1 MFLDLINLEKVRRAI
16 IYSGMLLAT
25 LLVQSIILSR
35 IPILGVRAFIIPIT
49 VVAIG
54 FFEGGVWGGV
64 FGLIAGIFTDMSLD
78 GSAVMMTIVFPV
90 IGFFSGALPMFYF
103 NRKLMSFVCFCL
115 AGMLI
120 TAVCQMAKYILFTD
134 TNVWALLL
142 TAALQVFWAVPFIF
156 LVYFLNKKLVRIDL
170 KK

>member
-16 IYSGMLLAT
+16 IYSGMLIATFLA
-25 LLVQSIILSR
+25 QSLILSR
-35 IPILGVRAFIIPIT
+35 IPILGARAFIIPIT

-78 GSAVMMTIVFPV
+78 SSTVMMTIIFPV
-90 IGFFSGALPMFYF
+90 IGFFSGALPMFFF
-103 NRKLMSFVCFCL
+103 NRKLISFVCFCL
-115 AGMLI
+115 VGMLI
-120 TAVCQMAKYILFTD
+120 TAVGQMAKYILFTGI
-134 TNVWALLL
+134 NPWALLL
-142 TAALQVFWAVPFIF
+142 TAALQVLWAVPFIY
-156 LVYFLNKKLVRIDL
+156 LIYFLNKKLVRIDL